1 MLSLGI
7 NDIISYSAEDFTD
20 MYREFADKVL
30 ERTPVSQIY
39 IMGLSPVVANCTY
52 VKNDK
57 VNDYND
63 TMAKFFKD
71 PDGKLIAALGNDV
84 ATPAGCTELTAN
96 TEDAAHEKHVP
107 VVETERDGHVIRA
120 RVGSVEHPSLPEHYI
135 EWIALEAEGRLEVH
149 YLEPG
154 MKPATFF
161 AGGSKTG
168 TVYAYCNLHGL
179 WSATF

>member
-1 MLSLGI
+1 
-7 NDIISYSAEDFTD
+7 
-20 MYREFADKVL
+20 
-30 ERTPVSQIY
+30 
-39 IMGLSPVVANCTY
+39 
-52 VKNDK
+52 
-57 VNDYND
+57 
-63 TMAKFFKD
+63 MAKFFKD
-71 PDGKLIAALGNDV
+71 PDGKLIAALGNDI

-107 VVETERDGHVIRA
+107 VVESERDGHVIRA
-120 RVGSVEHPSLPEHYI
+120 RVGSVEHPMVPEHYI

-149 YLEPG
+149 YLQPG
-154 MKPATFF
+154 MKPSTFF